1 MNGMRMG
8 MGLGFGRGVVSDS
21 APPVVYNSYAQAW
34 WNALPAGLKINET
47 TYLPIYSNFADAVT
61 NTVLAKLDCLYIC
74 ANHENTGEIAE
85 TSACT
90 YNFID
95 PANYHATRINAGANL
110 ITTKNTGI
118 SGNSAS
124 ALDLNYNPGGAG
136 TYNNTQNNHSFGVWA
151 NNLGSAG
158 TTDMGAT
165 TSTTTGQM
173 LYRSGSRIGAR
184 SSSAY
189 AMSTRNYV
197 TGLLNIRRAG
207 PTEFFVTA
215 SAVSGTYAVAATS
228 TAMADR
234 NIYLLCNNED
244 GAAASYTDRTISFAY
259 AGAFLNNAEL
269 TLLYDA
275 MSGLLTALAGV

>member
-1 MNGMRMG
+1 MSFSMRMG
-8 MGLGFGRGVVSDS
+8 MGLGLGFGRG
-21 APPVVYNSYAQAW
+21 VVYNSYAQAW

-90 YNFID
+90 YNFIN
-95 PANYHATRINAGANL
+95 PAKYHATRINAGTNL

-118 SGNSAS
+118 SGNSTS

-151 NNLGSAG
+151 YNLGSLS
-158 TTDMGAT
+158 TTSMGAT
-165 TSTTTGQM
+165 TSTTTGQVVH
-173 LYRSGSRIGAR
+173 RSGTDKIGVR
-184 SSSAY
+184 SSSGY
-189 AMSTRNYV
+189 SGTTVNYV
-197 TGLLNIRRAG
+197 TGLVTVRRNDSSG
-207 PTEFFVTA
+207 FLVTPNVDFGDY
-215 SAVSGTYAVAATS
+215 SLSISS
-228 TAMADR
+228 TTMANR
-234 NIYLLCNNED
+234 NIYLLCSNTD
-244 GAAASYTDRTISFAY
+244 GAASSYTDRTISFAY
-259 AGAFLNNAEL
+259 AGAYLDNAEI
-269 TLLYDA
+269 TLLYNA

>member
-1 MNGMRMG
+1 MMGMRMG
-8 MGLGFGRGVVSDS
+8 MGLGFGRGDAKVE
-21 APPVVYNSYAQAW
+21 PVYNSYAQTW

-95 PANYHATRINAGANL
+95 PAKYHATRINAGADL

-151 NNLGSAG
+151 NNLGRPS
-158 TTDMGAT
+158 TTSMGAS
-165 TSTTTGQM
+165 TSTTTGQVV
-173 LYRSGSRIGAR
+173 YRTVTDKIGAR

-189 AMSTRNYV
+189 ATSTANYV
-197 TGLLNIRRAG
+197 TGLVTVRRNDSSG
-207 PTEFFVTA
+207 FLVTPNVDFGGYSVNTE
-215 SAVSGTYAVAATS
+215 SAT
-228 TAMADR
+228 MANR
-234 NIYLLCNNED
+234 NIYLLCSNAD
-244 GAAASYTDRTISFAY
+244 GAAALYTDRTISFAY
-259 AGAFLNNAEL
+259 AGAYLDNAEI
-269 TLLYDA
+269 TLLYNA

>member
-1 MNGMRMG
+1 MSFSMRMG
-8 MGLGFGRGVVSDS
+8 MGLGS

-118 SGNSAS
+118 SGNSTS

-151 NNLGSAG
+151 YNLGSLS
-158 TTDMGAT
+158 TTSMGAA
-165 TSTTTGQM
+165 TSTTTGQVV
-173 LYRSGSRIGAR
+173 YRSVTDKIGVR
-184 SSSAY
+184 SSSGY
-189 AMSTRNYV
+189 NVTTVNYV
-197 TGLLNIRRAG
+197 TGLVTVRRNDSSG
-207 PTEFFVTA
+207 FLVTPNVDFGDY
-215 SAVSGTYAVAATS
+215 SLSKSS
-228 TAMADR
+228 TTMANR
-234 NIYLLCNNED
+234 NIYLLCSNTD
-244 GAAASYTDRTISFAY
+244 GAASSYTDRTISFAY
-259 AGAFLNNAEL
+259 AGAYLDNAEI
-269 TLLYDA
+269 TLLYNA

>member
-1 MNGMRMG
+1 MMGMRMG
-8 MGLGFGRGVVSDS
+8 MGLGFGRGDAKVE
-21 APPVVYNSYAQAW
+21 PVYNSYAQAW

-95 PANYHATRINAGANL
+95 PAKYHATRINAGASL

-118 SGNSAS
+118 SGNSTS

-151 NNLGSAG
+151 NNLGSLS
-158 TTDMGAT
+158 TTSMGAT
-165 TSTTTGQM
+165 TSTTTGQVV
-173 LYRSGSRIGAR
+173 YRSVTDTIGAR

-189 AMSTRNYV
+189 AASTANYV
-197 TGLLNIRRAG
+197 TGLVTVRRNDSSG
-207 PTEFFVTA
+207 FLVTPNVDFGGY
-215 SAVSGTYAVAATS
+215 SLSISS
-228 TAMADR
+228 TTMANR
-234 NIYLLCNNED
+234 NIYLLCNNTD
-244 GAAASYTDRTISFAY
+244 GAASSYTDRTISFAY
-259 AGAFLNNAEL
+259 AGAYLDNAEI
-269 TLLYDA
+269 TLLYNA